1 MLSYINNMLIMILF
15 SGGGSTMGRG
25 GGGGGTLPTGAAFV
39 PVDARRSGTNPVS
52 RCDH

>member
-1 MLSYINNMLIMILF
+1 
-15 SGGGSTMGRG
+15 MGRGGG

-52 RCDH
+52 RYDH